1 MKLPTAVA
9 VTERRILDRSVTV
22 TSSTSHW
29 RRCGPCDLAFPTMRP
44 WSHTP
49 PLKCTPKYF
58 GSEWTCR
65 GYRTLLFYAL
75 VGQIEDIAPSPL
87 SFSSKLVSGRV
98 AKRGAQPPTGSS
110 ASDNACGLSSS

>member
-9 VTERRILDRSVTV
+9 VTERRVLDRSVTV

-49 PLKCTPKYF
+49 ALKCTPKYF

-75 VGQIEDIAPSPL
+75 VGQIEDIAPRPL
-87 SFSSKLVSGRV
+87 SFCLKTRYLSCSK
-98 AKRGAQPPTGSS
+98 
-110 ASDNACGLSSS
+110 ACSPATNRIELI